1 MISKTFL
8 FILFIFFSSNVFATN
23 IRVVDLEYLINENNF
38 VQLLIENIEKDQII
52 YRQRFS
58 EIEEKLKSELQKIEE
73 LKLILESSE
82 LDKEIDIYNQKLN
95 KFNLEVNE
103 FNVHYENQLNDL
115 KNTILENLLNTLK
128 KYSSDNKIELILD
141 SKSYILA
148 NNSINITEI
157 ILTDLNKIDLKIRF
171 EKFE

>member
-1 MISKTFL
+1 MIFKTFL
-8 FILFIFFSSNVFATN
+8 SIFFIVFSNNLFANN
-23 IRVVDLEYLINENNF
+23 IRVVDLQYLINENNF
-38 VQLLIENIEKDQII
+38 VQLLIDKIEKDQITH
-52 YRQRFS
+52 RQKFA
-58 EIEEKLKSELQKIEE
+58 EIEEKLKSELEKIEE
-73 LKLILESSE
+73 LKLILESAE
-82 LDKEIDIYNQKLN
+82 LDKEIDIYNQNLN

-103 FNVHYENQLNDL
+103 FNIHYENQLNNL
-115 KNTILENLLNTLK
+115 KNTILENLLIILK

-148 NNSINITEI
+148 SNSINITEI